1 MYGWN
6 YWKEKS
12 LEAGPTEK
20 VSGLE
25 KYIYILNISGR
36 RIKFLCCITGA
47 SLVAQRVKHL
57 PAMQEIWVW
66 SLGQEDPL
74 EYYYPLLYY

>member
-1 MYGWN
+1 MLNAWLLRPLLGWESGVTTPDN
-6 YWKEKS
+6 WKEKS

-57 PAMQEIWVW
+57 PAMQEIWV
-66 SLGQEDPL
+66 
-74 EYYYPLLYY
+74 